1 MKIIL
6 KVLILSC
13 SAFILVGCGSKD
25 LNEVLTGTW
34 NYEIQ
39 RDDDINGGTKEGTY
53 TFYED
58 GTVDVE
64 ETDNGD
70 THVGTYSISEESFVI
85 TYNSVITYENV
96 LAQSLPEIDV
106 NDRLT
111 FDAESI
117 NSETITGNSIQN
129 IEWNKTEVYDGIF
142 TLTKE

>member
-1 MKIIL
+1 MKAIL
-6 KVLILSC
+6 KLLILSC

-39 RDDDINGGTKEGTY
+39 RDDDTTGGTIEGKY

-70 THVGTYSISEESFVI
+70 AYVGTYAISEDSFVI
-85 TYNSVITYENV
+85 TYDSV
-96 LAQSLPEIDV
+96 LAEGLADIAV

-111 FDAESI
+111 FEAESI
-117 NSETITGNSIQN
+117 KSETITGNSRQN
-129 IEWNKTEVYDGIF
+129 VEWLKTEVYDGVF
-142 TLTKE
+142 TLNKE